1 MPTDLS
7 KDRSSLCFFSFADG
21 RRCRT
26 PRSPSHPHL
35 CTFHARK
42 GAPARAPI
50 RFGREISSYFSGP
63 YLSACDLSSALGH
76 RDILLGLA
84 KAA

>member
-1 MPTDLS
+1 MPTALS

-35 CTFHARK
+35 CTFRARK
-42 GAPARAPI
+42 EAQARASDQV
-50 RFGREISSYFSGP
+50 GREISSYVQHLIDDVLPTLPGR
-63 YLSACDLSSALGH
+63 LASSHL
-76 RDILLGLA
+76 
-84 KAA
+84 